1 MVFLPVQ
8 VRTRSTGSLLGIKIR
23 GLCIKVY
30 QRDIDR
36 SREVTLHALENVIST
51 MVFREHSYRFG
62 ESKQWEADFLR
73 RLLGYTTFE
82 EERDFNDGCNL
93 NLRLCDDHSSVE
105 CRIGKKLTA
114 LLRHNSPLKNFMYP
128 NGAVE
133 LCHVF
138 DHCGPGVKAFEQM
151 KYGRYFAAFIQGNN
165 QQRYFVEVVLKG
177 DWFLSSDRLP
187 WKIYI
192 GCNQGHSTGI
202 VRPIE
207 SSHQLTM
214 VELHCFGWIFHV
226 TDQKFVISIFEN
238 GLKRYNRDTLLF
250 MYDNDGADGYIRKGP
265 GTKPPRHYDSTRY
278 CILKTQ
284 KLVKDGYDLFLTSNG
299 VILIYDDLP

>member
-1 MVFLPVQ
+1 MV
-8 VRTRSTGSLLGIKIR
+8 
-23 GLCIKVY
+23 
-30 QRDIDR
+30 
-36 SREVTLHALENVIST
+36 
-51 MVFREHSYRFG
+51 
-62 ESKQWEADFLR
+62 QW
-73 RLLGYTTFE
+73 
-82 EERDFNDGCNL
+82 
-93 NLRLCDDHSSVE
+93 NLR
-105 CRIGKKLTA
+105 
-114 LLRHNSPLKNFMYP
+114 
-128 NGAVE
+128 
-133 LCHVF
+133 HVF
-138 DHCGPGVKAFEQM
+138 DDCPTGVDAYEQM
-151 KYGRYFAAFIQGNN
+151 NVGRLFAAFIQGNN

-265 GTKPPRHYDSTRY
+265 GTKPPRQNESTRY
-278 CILKTQ
+278 CVLKTNM
-284 KLVKDGYDLFLTSNG
+284 LVRDGYELFLTSNG
-299 VILIYDDLP
+299 VVLIYDDVPCQYFEIVNDFPYLGYHFANRTTGRSLPPEIRIGLAQEHDSHRKVRRILATRRDI